1 MYFTAEIVL
10 QYPQKE
16 KIQNSSALNTHMDE
30 IKYSTQNIDKQD
42 IKIVTKTLR
51 NDFITQGPLVSKFEK
66 SLSDIC
72 QNKYIVALSN
82 ASNGL
87 IVACKVL
94 GLKK

>member
-1 MYFTAEIVL
+1 
-10 QYPQKE
+10 
-16 KIQNSSALNTHMDE
+16 MDE

-94 GLKK
+94 GLKNDIAWCSSITFYQVFHVQYTWGQNLI